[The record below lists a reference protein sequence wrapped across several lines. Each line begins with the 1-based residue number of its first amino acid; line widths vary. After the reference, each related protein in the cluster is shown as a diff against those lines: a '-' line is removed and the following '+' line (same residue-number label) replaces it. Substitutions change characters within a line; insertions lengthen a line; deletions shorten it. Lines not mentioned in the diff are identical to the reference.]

1 MQTHSSLCSAM
12 KSWGN
17 PMNDKKVLIIDDDRQ
32 VSLALS
38 IRLKASGYDVDV
50 AGDGESGLEKLAAGA
65 PDVVL
70 LDMRMPGIDGLEVMR
85 QMKQDPRLADI
96 PVIFVSANA
105 QETAKR
111 AALNA
116 GGQFFLEKPFESRA
130 LLEAIRR
137 VLEQNSG
144 VTT

>member
-1 MQTHSSLCSAM
+1 
-12 KSWGN
+12 
-17 PMNDKKVLIIDDDRQ
+17 MNRKKILVVDDDRQ

-38 IRLKASGYDVDV
+38 IRLKAADYDVDV
-50 AGDGESGLEKLAAGA
+50 AGDGESGLQKLAASV

-111 AALNA
+111 AALSA
-116 GGQFFLEKPFESRA
+116 GGKFFLEKPFESRA
-130 LLEAIRR
+130 LLEAIQR
-137 VLEQNSG
+137 VLEENSG

>member
-1 MQTHSSLCSAM
+1 
-12 KSWGN
+12 
-17 PMNDKKVLIIDDDRQ
+17 MNRKKILIVDDDRQ
-32 VSLALS
+32 VSLASS
-38 IRLKASGYDVDV
+38 IRLKAADYDVDV
-50 AGDGESGLEKLAAGA
+50 AGDGENALEKLTASV

-85 QMKQDPRLADI
+85 QMKQDPRLANI

-116 GGQFFLEKPFESRA
+116 GGKIFLEKPFESRA
-130 LLEAIRR
+130 LLEAIQR

>member
-1 MQTHSSLCSAM
+1 
-12 KSWGN
+12 
-17 PMNDKKVLIIDDDRQ
+17 MNRKKILIVDDDRQ

-38 IRLKASGYDVDV
+38 IRLKAADYDVDV
-50 AGDGESGLEKLAAGA
+50 AGDGESGLQKLAARA

-85 QMKQDPRLADI
+85 QMKRDPRLTDL

-116 GGQFFLEKPFESRA
+116 GGTLFLEKPFESRA
-130 LLEAIRR
+130 LLEAIQR

>member
-1 MQTHSSLCSAM
+1 M
-12 KSWGN
+12 KWRGN
-17 PMNDKKVLIIDDDRQ
+17 PMNRERILIVDDDRQ

-38 IRLKASGYDVDV
+38 VRLKAAGYDVDV
-50 AGDGESGLEKLAAGA
+50 AGDGESGLKKLAAAA

-85 QMKQDPRLADI
+85 QMKREPRLADI

-111 AALNA
+111 AALSV
-116 GGQFFLEKPFESRA
+116 GGKVFLEKPFESRA

-137 VLEQNSG
+137 VLEHHSG

>member
-1 MQTHSSLCSAM
+1 
-12 KSWGN
+12 
-17 PMNDKKVLIIDDDRQ
+17 MNRKKILIVDDDRQ

-38 IRLKASGYDVDV
+38 IRLKAAGYDVDV
-50 AGDGESGLEKLAAGA
+50 AGDGESGLAKLAAGA
-65 PDVVL
+65 PDIVL

>member
-1 MQTHSSLCSAM
+1 
-12 KSWGN
+12 
-17 PMNDKKVLIIDDDRQ
+17 MNRKKILIVDDDRQ

-38 IRLKASGYDVDV
+38 IRLKAADYDVDV
-50 AGDGESGLEKLAAGA
+50 AGDGESGLQKLAARA

-85 QMKQDPRLADI
+85 QMKRDPRLADI

-105 QETAKR
+105 QENAKR

-116 GGQFFLEKPFESRA
+116 GGKLFLEKPFESRA
-130 LLEAIRR
+130 LLDAIRG
-137 VLEQNSG
+137 VLEQNSR
-144 VTT
+144 VTA

>member
-1 MQTHSSLCSAM
+1 
-12 KSWGN
+12 
-17 PMNDKKVLIIDDDRQ
+17 MNRKKILIVDDDRQ

-38 IRLKASGYDVDV
+38 IRLKAAGYDVDV
-50 AGDGESGLEKLAAGA
+50 AGDGESGLQKLAAGA
-65 PDVVL
+65 HPGACRPDVVL

-85 QMKQDPRLADI
+85 QMKRDPQLANI

-116 GGQFFLEKPFESRA
+116 GGKFFLEKPFESRA
-130 LLEAIRR
+130 LLEAIQR
-137 VLEQNSG
+137 VLEHNSG
-144 VTT
+144 VRT

>member
-1 MQTHSSLCSAM
+1 
-12 KSWGN
+12 
-17 PMNDKKVLIIDDDRQ
+17 MNRKRILIVDDDRQ

-38 IRLKASGYDVDV
+38 IRLKAADYDVDV
-50 AGDGESGLEKLAAGA
+50 AGDGESGLQKLAARA

-85 QMKQDPRLADI
+85 QMKRDPRLADI

-105 QETAKR
+105 QENAKR

-116 GGQFFLEKPFESRA
+116 GGKLFLEKPFESRA
-130 LLEAIRR
+130 LLDAIRG
-137 VLEQNSG
+137 VLEQNSR
-144 VTT
+144 VTA

>member
-1 MQTHSSLCSAM
+1 
-12 KSWGN
+12 
-17 PMNDKKVLIIDDDRQ
+17 MNRKKILIVDDDRQ

-38 IRLKASGYDVDV
+38 IRLKAADYDVDV
-50 AGDGESGLEKLAAGA
+50 AGDGENALEKLTASV

-85 QMKQDPRLADI
+85 QMKQDPRLANI

-116 GGQFFLEKPFESRA
+116 GGKIFLEKPFESRA
-130 LLEAIRR
+130 LLEAIQR

>member
-1 MQTHSSLCSAM
+1 M
-12 KSWGN
+12 KR
-17 PMNDKKVLIIDDDRQ
+17 KKILIVDDDRQ

-38 IRLKASGYDVDV
+38 VRLKAADYDVDV
-50 AGDGESGLEKLAAGA
+50 AGDGESGLQKLAAGA

-85 QMKQDPRLADI
+85 QMKRDPRLVNI

-116 GGQFFLEKPFESRA
+116 GGKIFLEKPFESRA
-130 LLEAIRR
+130 LLEAIQR

>member
-1 MQTHSSLCSAM
+1 
-12 KSWGN
+12 
-17 PMNDKKVLIIDDDRQ
+17 MNRKKILIVDDDRQ

-38 IRLKASGYDVDV
+38 IRLKAADYDVDV
-50 AGDGESGLEKLAAGA
+50 AGDGENALEQLTASV

-70 LDMRMPGIDGLEVMR
+70 LDMRMPGIAGLEVMR
-85 QMKQDPRLADI
+85 RMKQDARLANI

-116 GGQFFLEKPFESRA
+116 GGKIFLEKPFESRA
-130 LLEAIRR
+130 LLEAIQR
-137 VLEQNSG
+137 VLEHNSG
-144 VTT
+144 VTI

>member
-1 MQTHSSLCSAM
+1 
-12 KSWGN
+12 
-17 PMNDKKVLIIDDDRQ
+17 MNRKKILIVDDDRQ

-38 IRLKASGYDVDV
+38 VRLKAADYDVDV
-50 AGDGESGLEKLAAGA
+50 AGDGESGLQKLAADA
-65 PDVVL
+65 HQWARRPDVGL

-85 QMKQDPRLADI
+85 RMKRDPRLADI

-116 GGQFFLEKPFESRA
+116 GGKFFLEKPFESRA

>member
-1 MQTHSSLCSAM
+1 MSR
-12 KSWGN
+12 KRI
-17 PMNDKKVLIIDDDRQ
+17 LIVDDDRQ

-38 IRLKASGYDVDV
+38 VRLKAADYDVDV

-85 QMKQDPRLADI
+85 RMKRDPRLADI

-116 GGQFFLEKPFESRA
+116 GGKFFLEKPFESRA

>member
-1 MQTHSSLCSAM
+1 
-12 KSWGN
+12 
-17 PMNDKKVLIIDDDRQ
+17 MNRKKILIVNDDRQ

-38 IRLKASGYDVDV
+38 IRLKAADYDVDV
-50 AGDGESGLEKLAAGA
+50 AGDGESGLQKLAASA

-85 QMKQDPRLADI
+85 RMKRDPRLADI

-111 AALNA
+111 AALSA
-116 GGQFFLEKPFESRA
+116 GGKFFLEKLFESRA
-130 LLEAIRR
+130 LLEAVRR
-137 VLEQNSG
+137 MLEHNSG
-144 VTT
+144 VTA

>member
-1 MQTHSSLCSAM
+1 
-12 KSWGN
+12 
-17 PMNDKKVLIIDDDRQ
+17 MNRKRILIVDDDRQ

-38 IRLKASGYDVDV
+38 VRLKAADYDVDV
-50 AGDGESGLEKLAAGA
+50 AGDGENALEKLTASV

-85 QMKQDPRLADI
+85 QMKQDPRLTNI

-116 GGQFFLEKPFESRA
+116 GGKIFLEKPFESRA
-130 LLEAIRR
+130 LLEAIQR
-137 VLEQNSG
+137 VLEHNSG